1 MSTSPISQTLLDNA
15 DHRLIYKLEGV
26 SKIFT
31 KGSESVHALASVD
44 LEIPTG
50 SLVSIQGPT
59 GGGKSTLLQVLGGLD
74 LPTSGTVQLLGRD
87 ISRLGDRH
95 LAGIRAEAIGFVF
108 QHFNLIPT
116 LSAVENVQM
125 ALVPL
130 GVTKD
135 ESMRRSLEALDQV
148 GLADR
153 ATHLPS
159 ELSGGQQQ
167 RVAIAR
173 ALVKDPQIILADEP
187 TGNLDERTRD
197 DIIELLESLWREK
210 GMTIIIVTH
219 DSNIASHAQ
228 IRLFIENGHV
238 AIRQ

>member
-1 MSTSPISQTLLDNA
+1 MSTSTISHTPLDNA
-15 DHRLIYKLEGV
+15 DHRLIYKLEDV
-26 SKIFT
+26 SKIFS
-31 KGSESVHALASVD
+31 KGSESVSALASVD
-44 LEIPTG
+44 LEIPIG

-74 LPTSGTVQLLGRD
+74 RPTSGSVQLLGRD

-95 LAGIRAEAIGFVF
+95 LAGIRAEAVGFVF

-130 GVTKD
+130 GVAQD
-135 ESMRRSLEALDQV
+135 DSMRRSLEALDQV

-153 ATHLPS
+153 ANHLPS

-187 TGNLDERTRD
+187 TGNLDEKTRD

-228 IRLFIENGHV
+228 IRLLIENGHV
-238 AIRQ
+238 SIR